1 MSENWLYRG
10 SVVHTRLQPMRHHF
24 RYPAF
29 FICFPLSRKAELR
42 QALFGVERFNLF
54 SFHEADHG
62 AGHDSAAWV
71 RGILARFGVAADGEI
86 WLQAQPRLLGFVFN
100 PVSFWYCE
108 DRAGALRAVV
118 CEVNNTFG
126 EKHCYL
132 LTAPAGGAI
141 GADTDLRAQKIFH
154 VSPFLP
160 VEGEYRFR
168 FRLGQSQRTV
178 RIDYWS
184 GAEPVLMTALTGTA
198 RPLTSGELLGSFA
211 RLGWATVM
219 VVVRIHWQALKL
231 WRKGAKFHPKPVPPH
246 QEVSS

>member
-10 SVVHTRLQPMRHHF
+10 NVVHTRLKPMRHHF

-42 QALFGVERFNLF
+42 QGLFGLERINLF
-54 SFHEADHG
+54 SYHEADHG
-62 AGHDSAAWV
+62 DGRDSAAWV
-71 RGILARFGVAADGEI
+71 RGILARFGVTADGEI

-108 DRAGALRAVV
+108 DRDGTLRAVV

-132 LTAPAGGAI
+132 LTAPGGGAI
-141 GADTDLRAQKIFH
+141 SADTNLRAQKVFH
-154 VSPFLP
+154 VSPFFP

-168 FRLGQSQRTV
+168 FRLEQGRRTV
-178 RIDYWS
+178 RIDYWQS
-184 GAEPVLMTALTGTA
+184 GEPVLMTALTGEA
-198 RPLTSGELLGSFA
+198 RPLTAGELLGTVG

-231 WRKGAKFHPKPVPPH
+231 WLKGAKFHKKPVPPH